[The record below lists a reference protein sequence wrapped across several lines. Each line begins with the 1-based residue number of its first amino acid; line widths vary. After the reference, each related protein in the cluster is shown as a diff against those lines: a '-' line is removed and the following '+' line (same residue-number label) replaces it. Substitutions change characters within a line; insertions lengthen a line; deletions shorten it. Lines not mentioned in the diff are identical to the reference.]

1 MRSTWITSLAVAT
14 ATLAG
19 AGAADAAPATAP
31 SHVETAV
38 PFVPRGYFHAPV
50 YRWTGTE
57 VSPWYRRAPAGGAP
71 GGLRLTLTRDPLHA
85 PDLRADPHPPRGE
98 LERLGTGVGKRLA
111 KRAREVIEE
120 ALDASGGGGGG
131 PTDDDDIS
139 TDEEGLVVETCGL
152 AASWAGGALWDG
164 SLDRGELDQLVDR
177 AQDVGWDHAWRAGTR
192 TGFAE
197 AAYLGLTA
205 ADLAEGWRH
214 VANDPGRYARVG
226 LRNVRI
232 DVSPLTPSLSF
243 TEPRTVFVSAPRAEA
258 DEMMCRFVPDQRLVR
273 RCVWRSPF

>member
-1 MRSTWITSLAVAT
+1 
-14 ATLAG
+14 
-19 AGAADAAPATAP
+19 
-31 SHVETAV
+31 
-38 PFVPRGYFHAPV
+38 
-50 YRWTGTE
+50 
-57 VSPWYRRAPAGGAP
+57 
-71 GGLRLTLTRDPLHA
+71 
-85 PDLRADPHPPRGE
+85 
-98 LERLGTGVGKRLA
+98 
-111 KRAREVIEE
+111 VIEE

-214 VANDPGRYARVG
+214 VANDPGRYPRGAGTVADALVGRGCRSALRAVG

-232 DVSPLTPSLSF
+232 DASPLTPSLAF
-243 TEPRTVFVSAPRAEA
+243 TEPRAVFVSAPRAEA